1 MKLLMEPLV
10 VAAILMKELP
20 DKQVDSANPQRM
32 LLLHQKFQR
41 ATRRNKGFSGRG
53 ASPSAPCMTWF
64 SLLFSSFFLSL
75 SFLGARSQ
83 QPPAP
88 RRQPEFQ
95 QIRAVFCWGIF
106 VVAAAVGL
114 FLSS

>member
-20 DKQVDSANPQRM
+20 VPPNPRRT

-41 ATRRNKGFSGRG
+41 ASQRNKAFSGRG

-64 SLLFSSFFLSL
+64 SLLFSSFFLS
-75 SFLGARSQ
+75 FLLGRGVSNL
-83 QPPAP
+83 P
-88 RRQPEFQ
+88 RPGDSPNFSRF
-95 QIRAVFCWGIF
+95 
-106 VVAAAVGL
+106 GL
-114 FLSS
+114 FSVGGFLRSLARRGSFYAS